1 MIEETFN
8 VEGMNCA
15 HCKAAVE
22 KELNR
27 LSGVENSS
35 ADVGRGT
42 VAVRYDESRVAVGDI
57 KNAVEEAGYT
67 LAV

>member
-35 ADVGRGT
+35 ADFGGGPS
-42 VAVRYDESRVAVGDI
+42 RYATTRAASRSAI
-57 KNAVEEAGYT
+57 SRT
-67 LAV
+67 L